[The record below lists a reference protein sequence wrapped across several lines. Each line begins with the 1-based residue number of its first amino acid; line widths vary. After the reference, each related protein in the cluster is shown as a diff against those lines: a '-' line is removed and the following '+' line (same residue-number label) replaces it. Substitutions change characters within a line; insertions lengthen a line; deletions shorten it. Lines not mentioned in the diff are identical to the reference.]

1 MITQLKNPKTDQYY
15 KVKEYI
21 FSKIIPWY
29 RIPDTGGVNID
40 RRVMIPKK
48 NRCHVDTP
56 YFSHAFLLRP
66 DDGIHRFPYPASPM
80 LGDIESMLYEI
91 WDYNK
96 IDVKCIFRIGANL
109 VEPTDK
115 DQYSP
120 PHVDHSDI
128 PHNNMIIYFTD
139 SGGETVV
146 HSKLPFNRVQEFS
159 PKEDDIITFDGL
171 PHYIKLPRK
180 KSRIVLVVTYF

>member
-1 MITQLKNPKTDQYY
+1 MITQLENPKTDQYY

-21 FSKIIPWY
+21 FSRNIPWY

-40 RRVMIPKK
+40 RSVMIPKK

-56 YFSHAFLLRP
+56 YLSHAFLLRP
-66 DDGIHRFPYPASPM
+66 DSELHRFPYPASPM

-96 IDVKCIFRIGANL
+96 IDVKCILRIGANL
-109 VEPTDK
+109 VEPSDK

-120 PHVDHSDI
+120 PHLDHLDI

-139 SGGETVV
+139 AGGETVV
-146 HSKLPFNRVQEFS
+146 HSKLHFNRIQEFS
-159 PKEDDIITFDGL
+159 PKEDDIITFGGL
-171 PHYIKLPRK
+171 PHYIKIPRK
-180 KSRIVLVVTYF
+180 KSRIVMVVTYL